1 MRTVCGAAAMGVPQW
16 ESWGREASDGGH
28 AGVILPQKGALARA
42 TWCTG
47 ADRAW
52 WSDWSSKPAGVLLDL
67 GRFDSYTLPPH
78 PVQFVS
84 HWGDRLRRT
93 CLSNT
98 RCLDD
103 RLLRPVAPALQY
115 KPDGSRGVS
124 RAPCFAQLCGTETG
138 LRALGPLPAAPPA
151 SSPSTPTPPGP
162 SAPAPRR

>member
-1 MRTVCGAAAMGVPQW
+1 MAVHNGCNGP
-16 ESWGREASDGGH
+16 GRQ
-28 AGVILPQKGALARA
+28 VIEVTL
-42 TWCTG
+42 G

-84 HWGDRLRRT
+84 HRGDRLRRT

-124 RAPCFAQLCGTETG
+124 RAPCFAQL
-138 LRALGPLPAAPPA
+138 
-151 SSPSTPTPPGP
+151 
-162 SAPAPRR
+162 